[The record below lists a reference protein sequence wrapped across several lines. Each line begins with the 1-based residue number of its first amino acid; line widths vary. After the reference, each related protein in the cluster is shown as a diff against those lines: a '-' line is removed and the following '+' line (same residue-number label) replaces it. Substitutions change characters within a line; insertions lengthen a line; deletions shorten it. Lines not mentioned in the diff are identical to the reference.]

1 LFYRS
6 KTHGSGGIKV
16 LYYILSKLA
25 WLLGGTPTIADID
38 IYGVIFHAAAGGFN
52 LARFPKISAW
62 KSRVE
67 TLPGYAIPEELCPI
81 GPRAA

>member
-1 LFYRS
+1 
-6 KTHGSGGIKV
+6 
-16 LYYILSKLA
+16 
-25 WLLGGTPTIADID
+25 
-38 IYGVIFHAAAGGFN
+38 VIFHAAAGGFN